1 MLPYSEPDQD
11 LSPPDNTDWNWG
23 GGQARPPD
31 SAAVAENVGLT
42 EKILADT
49 NNVISEYGSIDLIN
63 KLTPFLSVYVFF
75 VLLG

>member
-1 MLPYSEPDQD
+1 M
-11 LSPPDNTDWNWG
+11 WWG

-49 NNVISEYGSIDLIN
+49 NNVISEYRPTRSSSHILVTNNFDL
-63 KLTPFLSVYVFF
+63 
-75 VLLG
+75 

>member
-49 NNVISEYGSIDLIN
+49 NNVISEYGSN
-63 KLTPFLSVYVFF
+63 YRSYQ
-75 VLLG
+75 

>member
-49 NNVISEYGSIDLIN
+49 NNVISEYRPTRRSSHILLTNNFDL
-63 KLTPFLSVYVFF
+63 
-75 VLLG
+75 